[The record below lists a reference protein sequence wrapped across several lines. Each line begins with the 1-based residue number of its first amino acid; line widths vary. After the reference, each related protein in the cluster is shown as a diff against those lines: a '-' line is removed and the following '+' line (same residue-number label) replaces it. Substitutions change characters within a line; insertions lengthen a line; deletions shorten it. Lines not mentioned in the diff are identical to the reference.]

1 MVYLFLFILSRLSS
15 HISRKSYEKSISPL
29 LTKETG
35 YKKASG
41 SQMMNKLMLAK
52 QIELYNKAD
61 KYYDDLDLKSD
72 PVNKSKIYEA

>member
-1 MVYLFLFILSRLSS
+1 MKESGGKEYGVPFLFILSRLSS

-41 SQMMNKLMLAK
+41 S
-52 QIELYNKAD
+52 
-61 KYYDDLDLKSD
+61 
-72 PVNKSKIYEA
+72 